1 MPIALAQI
9 LEESRARVEVAR
21 RERPLEELEMAA
33 QSVPGEAFR
42 FGKALRAKGDS
53 GIAVIAELK
62 RASPSRGMIRGSFP
76 VASLAMELA
85 RQGAAALSVLT
96 EEKHFH
102 GSLANLAEAS
112 VASALPT
119 LRKDFV
125 VDEYQ
130 LLEAKLSGAAA
141 VLLIASALGGPELD
155 SLFRRAKD
163 LGLDVL
169 LEVHDEQELARAVA
183 MGADIIGVNSRDLK
197 TLAVDRNTLFRLA
210 PLMPAHVLRVAESG
224 IKTGAEV
231 RELYEMGYRAF
242 LIGEVLM
249 SSPEPG
255 LTLAQLIAQ
264 AKAPRHALSEPSGW
278 PMGTKD

>member
-1 MPIALAQI
+1 
-9 LEESRARVEVAR
+9 
-21 RERPLEELEMAA
+21 
-33 QSVPGEAFR
+33 
-42 FGKALRAKGDS
+42 
-53 GIAVIAELK
+53 
-62 RASPSRGMIRGSFP
+62 MIRGSFP
-76 VASLAMELA
+76 VASLAMQLA
-85 RQGAAALSVLT
+85 QGGAAGLSVLT
-96 EEKHFH
+96 EEAHFH
-102 GSLANLAEAS
+102 GSLAHLAEAS
-112 VASALPT
+112 VAAPLPT

-155 SLFRRAKD
+155 SLFRRARD

-197 TLAVDRNTLFRLA
+197 TLHVDRNTLLRLA
-210 PLMPAHVLRVAESG
+210 PLMPKNALCVAESG
-224 IKTGAEV
+224 IKSGGEV
-231 RELYEMGYRAF
+231 RELYGAGFRAF

-249 SSPEPG
+249 SNPEPG
-255 LTLAQLIAQ
+255 MALAQLIAQ
-264 AKAPRHALSEPSGW
+264 AKAPKHALSEPSGW

>member
-1 MPIALAQI
+1 MPIALTQI
-9 LEESRARVEVAR
+9 LEESRARVEAAR

-33 QSVPGEAFR
+33 QAVPGEAFR
-42 FGKALRAKGDS
+42 FGKALRAKGDE

-85 RQGAAALSVLT
+85 RHGAAALSVLT

-102 GSLANLAEAS
+102 GSLGNLAEAS
-112 VASALPT
+112 VASMLPT

-197 TLAVDRNTLFRLA
+197 TLAVDRNTLLRLA

-255 LTLAQLIAQ
+255 MALAQLIAQ